1 MTEQNPDSNLK
12 EQDYGKWVKG
22 QSPEALDK
30 ELRNLELQ
38 RLVLQNQGPEVYSE
52 WTQEEQEEWL
62 RGYHAELA
70 AATTL
75 EQKKKIQEWYEGP
88 SYDEIT
94 ERRIAQENMELLE
107 KPASLQAGIEPEESE
122 IPSWL
127 AERVKVNLRIR
138 IVERELN
145 VRRNRELSNRE
156 VASALARAQK
166 LSKPPAGQLMPSYRS
181 KLKQA
186 IWMQLAQNPQA
197 SNSQIVRG
205 LDDED
210 EPVEVP
216 ATWRSDGNERSF
228 WEAFTGIHK
237 GKVEKEISRVRTDLR
252 KRRLLPPR

>member
-1 MTEQNPDSNLK
+1 M
-12 EQDYGKWVKG
+12 
-22 QSPEALDK
+22 
-30 ELRNLELQ
+30 
-38 RLVLQNQGPEVYSE
+38 YSE

-75 EQKKKIQEWYEGP
+75 EQKKKIQERYEGP